1 MYVAP
6 GFLVED
12 QVTPGLDEARHH
24 LHELYISKC
33 CAVRQC
39 DGLRG
44 AEHISRR
51 KAALEQA
58 ACATGCDDRG
68 LGSKGHDSIFGKVVE
83 YGSGY
88 SAVRVL
94 NKVDKLMAG
103 EQANAERLDPGR
115 QSVLK
120 GLAGEAAPHARL
132 VVKAGDKLLL
142 LSTLGALRTL
152 ELNAQVLLEP
162 VNRLGNA
169 VDERLDEFGVGNAA
183 ADGQDGVDE
192 VLLVVFVD
200 GTDEAE
206 APGTRE
212 EARSTHGLAGACH
225 SDGCTRA
232 CRFDGGT
239 KARNARSN
247 YQYISRF
254 HRIPFSSGALSHG

>member
-1 MYVAP
+1 MHVAP
-6 GFLVED
+6 GLLVKD
-12 QVTPGLDEARHH
+12 KVALGLNEAGHH
-24 LHELYISKC
+24 LHELYISER
-33 CAVRQC
+33 CAVCQR

-44 AEHISRR
+44 AEHVGGSE
-51 KAALEQA
+51 ASLEQA
-58 ACATGCDDRG
+58 TRAARSDAGG
-68 LGSKGHDSIFGKVVE
+68 LGCHRYEMLVCAVVE
-83 YGSGY
+83 RGADNLSG
-88 SAVRVL
+88 RVL
-94 NKVDKLMAG
+94 NKVDKLVAG
-103 EQANAERLDPGR
+103 KQANAERLDPGR

-152 ELNAQVLLEP
+152 KLNAQVLLEP
-162 VNRLGNA
+162 FYCMGNA
-169 VDERLDEFGVGNAA
+169 VDERLDELGVGNAA

>member
-1 MYVAP
+1 MYVTP

-12 QVTPGLDEARHH
+12 QVALGLDEAGHH
-24 LHELYISKC
+24 LHELYISKRC
-33 CAVRQC
+33 TVRHC

-51 KAALEQA
+51 EAALEQA

-68 LGSKGHDSIFGKVVE
+68 LGSKGHDSIFGEVVE
-83 YGSGY
+83 HCSGD

-103 EQANAERLDPGR
+103 EQANAEGLDLGC

-132 VVKAGDKLLL
+132 VVKAGYKLLL
-142 LSTLGALRTL
+142 LSALSALRTL

-162 VNRLGNA
+162 FNCLGNA
-169 VDERLDEFGVGNAA
+169 VHKRLDELGVGNAA
-183 ADGQDGVDE
+183 ADGLDGVGE
-192 VLLVVFVD
+192 VLLVGRVGGSD
-200 GTDEAE
+200 KPQ
-206 APGTRE
+206 APGSGE
-212 EARSTHGLAGACH
+212 EARSTHSLAGACH
-225 SDGCTRA
+225 SDGCARA
-232 CRFDGGT
+232 CCFDGGA

>member
-1 MYVAP
+1 MTISRALLEQVVQLVVGNIYRLVYMYVAP

-12 QVTPGLDEARHH
+12 QVALGLDEAGHH

-33 CAVRQC
+33 CAVRQR

-68 LGSKGHDSIFGKVVE
+68 LGSKGHDSIFGEVVE
-83 YGSGY
+83 HGSGY

-142 LSTLGALRTL
+142 LSAFSALRTL
-152 ELNAQVLLEP
+152 ELNTQVLLEP
-162 VNRLGNA
+162 FNCLGNA
-169 VDERLDEFGVGNAA
+169 VDKRLDKIGVGDAA
-183 ADGQDGVDE
+183 TNGLDGIDK
-192 VLLVVFVD
+192 VLFVVFVNGSD
-200 GTDEAE
+200 KPQ
-206 APGTRE
+206 APGSGE
-212 EARSTHGLAGACH
+212 EA
-225 SDGCTRA
+225 
-232 CRFDGGT
+232 
-239 KARNARSN
+239 
-247 YQYISRF
+247 
-254 HRIPFSSGALSHG
+254 

>member
-1 MYVAP
+1 MAC
-6 GFLVED
+6 E
-12 QVTPGLDEARHH
+12 
-24 LHELYISKC
+24 ELSTS
-33 CAVRQC
+33 ADVR
-39 DGLRG
+39 LR
-44 AEHISRR
+44 SNRPPVPP
-51 KAALEQA
+51 AAM
-58 ACATGCDDRG
+58 TV

-142 LSTLGALRTL
+142 LGALGTLRTL
-152 ELNAQVLLEP
+152 EFNTQLPFEP
-162 VNRLGNA
+162 CNCPGNA

-192 VLLVVFVD
+192 SCSSSSSTGPMRPRPQVPGKKLDPLMVLPALATVTVAPVRAASMAAQRPAMPDPITSTSVD
-200 GTDEAE
+200 SIGFLSRPA
-206 APGTRE
+206 
-212 EARSTHGLAGACH
+212 H
-225 SDGCTRA
+225 
-232 CRFDGGT
+232 CRTGDRQWGR
-239 KARNARSN
+239 KDPANR
-247 YQYISRF
+247 
-254 HRIPFSSGALSHG
+254 